1 MSKKQLV
8 SSAVDIFSFN
18 SVLLF
23 LNSIDLRID
32 LWKSKRIVNS
42 TFEFSFNS
50 TIKENVGSKFILS
63 KHDTE

>member
-1 MSKKQLV
+1 MVCFFPPNNTSICIVSKKQLV

-32 LWKSKRIVNS
+32 LWKSKRIVNRVHLN
-42 TFEFSFNS
+42 FPL
-50 TIKENVGSKFILS
+50 IQL
-63 KHDTE
+63 